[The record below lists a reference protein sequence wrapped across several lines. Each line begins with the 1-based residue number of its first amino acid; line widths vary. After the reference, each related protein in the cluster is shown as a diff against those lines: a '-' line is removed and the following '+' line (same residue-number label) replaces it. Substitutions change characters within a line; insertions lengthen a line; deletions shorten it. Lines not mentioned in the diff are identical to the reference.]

1 MSKKLLIFIGLL
13 VMGVLAVGLMVTRN
27 GETAVA
33 KLNQAGNDQ
42 FYADAYDEAWGMYQ
56 SAQMENPEL
65 AESYYNAAN
74 ALYKQG
80 LYEEALTQ
88 MGMALQFASDESL
101 AEQVFFNLG
110 NSSFNM
116 QDMETAVSSYIEAL
130 LRNPDDADAKYN
142 LELALVQQQEQEQE
156 EQEQEQEEQEEQ
168 DQEEQE
174 EEESD
179 EGEEQN
185 EDQSDEGEEEQENDQ
200 SGEGEDEK
208 DESQEGEEGEEEQ
221 EGDESESEEPSD
233 PQEGEGEEE
242 SEPQDG
248 EGQPSEPTD
257 EEGSDG
263 FTPAPGER
271 MTQEQAEQL
280 LAALAGDSQ
289 TLQEALGQ
297 VLMVPNGRPPSQD
310 W

>member
-1 MSKKLLIFIGLL
+1 MSRKLLIFIGLL
-13 VMGVLAVGLMVTRN
+13 VIGVLIAGLVVTNN
-27 GETAVA
+27 GGTAVA

-42 FYADAYDEAWGMYQ
+42 FYADSYDEAWGMYQ

-65 AESYYNAAN
+65 AEPYYNAAN

-80 LYEEALTQ
+80 LYEEALAQ

-156 EQEQEQEEQEEQ
+156 EQEQEEQ

-174 EEESD
+174 QEESD
-179 EGEEQN
+179 DSSEDGEEQ
-185 EDQSDEGEEEQENDQ
+185 DDQ
-200 SGEGEDEK
+200 SGEGEEEQ
-208 DESQEGEEGEEEQ
+208 DESEDGQEGEDEQ
-221 EGDESESEEPSD
+221 EGDESESDDPSD

-242 SEPQDG
+242 SDPQDG
-248 EGQPSEPTD
+248 EGDPAEPTG
-257 EEGSDG
+257 EEGNDG
-263 FTPAPGER
+263 YTPAPGER
-271 MTQEQAEQL
+271 MTEEQAEQL

-297 VLMVPNGRPPSQD
+297 ILMVPNGRPPVQD

>member
-13 VMGVLAVGLMVTRN
+13 VIGVLAVGLVVTRN
-27 GETAVA
+27 GGSSVA
-33 KLNQAGNDQ
+33 KLNQAGNNQ

-65 AESYYNAAN
+65 AEPYYNAAN

-88 MGMALQFASDESL
+88 MGVALQFASDESL

-142 LELALVQQQEQEQE
+142 LELALVQEQEQQEQEEQEQE
-156 EQEQEQEEQEEQ
+156 EQEQEEQEQ
-168 DQEEQE
+168 D
-174 EEESD
+174 ESED
-179 EGEEQN
+179 SSEEGEEQ
-185 EDQSDEGEEEQENDQ
+185 EDQ
-200 SGEGEDEK
+200 SGEGEEEQ
-208 DESQEGEEGEEEQ
+208 DESQDGEEGEDEQ
-221 EGDESESEEPSD
+221 EGDESEGEDEQEGDESEGEDPSD

-242 SEPQDG
+242 GDPQDG

-257 EEGSDG
+257 EEGNDG

-271 MTQEQAEQL
+271 MTEEQAEQL
-280 LAALAGDSQ
+280 LAAIAGGSQ

-297 VLMVPNGRPPSQD
+297 IMMVPNGQPPVQD

>member
-1 MSKKLLIFIGLL
+1 MSKKLLIFITLL
-13 VMGVLAVGLMVTRN
+13 VIGVLALGSVVTAK
-27 GETAVA
+27 GGSAVA
-33 KLNQAGNDQ
+33 KLNQAGNDV
-42 FYADAYDEAWGMYQ
+42 FYQDAYDEAWGMYQ

-65 AESYYNAAN
+65 AEPYYNAAN

-88 MGMALQFASDESL
+88 MGMALQFADDESL

-110 NSSFNM
+110 NSSYNM

-156 EQEQEQEEQEEQ
+156 EQEQEQEEQDQEEQ
-168 DQEEQE
+168 DQ
-174 EEESD
+174 EESD
-179 EGEEQN
+179 EGEEQ
-185 EDQSDEGEEEQENDQ
+185 DDQ
-200 SGEGEDEK
+200 SGEGEDEQDK
-208 DESQEGEEGEEEQ
+208 SEEGQEGEDEQ
-221 EGDESESEEPSD
+221 EGDESESDDPSD
-233 PQEGEGEEE
+233 PQDGEGEEE

-248 EGQPSEPTD
+248 EGQPSDPTD
-257 EEGSDG
+257 EEGNDG

-297 VLMVPNGRPPSQD
+297 VFMVPNGRPPVQD